1 VLASHDLVHHPAML
15 PLAKA
20 MNAARLREPSAKA
33 ACHRY
38 NSSIRSLR
46 KGGGVLEVETRSV
59 ELMLPRVVMIKII
72 QWQLPCK
79 TYTPNAHVRKREL

>member
-20 MNAARLREPSAKA
+20 MNASRLREPSAKA

-38 NSSIRSLR
+38 YSSIRSLR
-46 KGGGVLEVETRSV
+46 KGVLEVETRSV

-72 QWQLPCK
+72 QW
-79 TYTPNAHVRKREL
+79 